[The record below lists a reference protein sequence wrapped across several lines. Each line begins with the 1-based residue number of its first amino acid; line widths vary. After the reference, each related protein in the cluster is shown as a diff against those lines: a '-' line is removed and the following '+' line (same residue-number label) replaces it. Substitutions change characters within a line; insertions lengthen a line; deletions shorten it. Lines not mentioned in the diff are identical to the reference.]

1 MRALVVA
8 GRLAEEM
15 VRVAVG
21 KMADV
26 LVMNVDVA
34 SFITPKM
41 LREAAPAG
49 YDIILIPGAIT
60 ADFGPVSRE
69 LETKIRLGPKH
80 AVDLRRVLP
89 LLGEVE
95 LSATVPACVL
105 LEERM
110 RVEARAAIE
119 VLELEAKAPMV
130 IKGVKV
136 GGKSRMKVL
145 AEIVDATRLDDLGL
159 AEKVAR
165 YERAGADMIDL
176 GIPLDADPADVARAV
191 RAAKGATALS
201 MALLRISDE

>member
-1 MRALVVA
+1 
-8 GRLAEEM
+8 
-15 VRVAVG
+15 
-21 KMADV
+21 
-26 LVMNVDVA
+26 
-34 SFITPKM
+34 
-41 LREAAPAG
+41 
-49 YDIILIPGAIT
+49 
-60 ADFGPVSRE
+60 
-69 LETKIRLGPKH
+69 
-80 AVDLRRVLP
+80 
-89 LLGEVE
+89 
-95 LSATVPACVL
+95 
-105 LEERM
+105 M

-136 GGKSRMKVL
+136 GGKSLMKVL